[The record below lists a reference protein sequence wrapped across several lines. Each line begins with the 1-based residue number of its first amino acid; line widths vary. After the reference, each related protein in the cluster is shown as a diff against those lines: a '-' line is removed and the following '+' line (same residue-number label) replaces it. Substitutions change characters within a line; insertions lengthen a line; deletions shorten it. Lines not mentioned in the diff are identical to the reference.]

1 MLAFL
6 SDNGLLP
13 MHRVIGILPLNTV
26 YMLRCMFLFQGLVA
40 GGRLP
45 WLFSTSDLCNV
56 AAMLNDPRINPTG
69 MKEAWVGG
77 KRKDFDSDTAFY
89 WHHVKGMKTMLV

>member
-1 MLAFL
+1 MGYFPCIELLVYFHLIL
-6 SDNGLLP
+6 SICFD
-13 MHRVIGILPLNTV
+13 V
-26 YMLRCMFLFQGLVA
+26 CFLFQGLVA